1 MALNYPDYVV
11 PQPSQTKLTDLL
23 DLWNQGV
30 AQGKADRYERE
41 APQQFAQAA
50 APLSQFGL
58 TMPPDQLR
66 ALFANPE
73 TRPFAVQ
80 MVRAAAA
87 RRELANGTMH
97 RQGIESPRYQLPRMP
112 QPAAAVTPDAP
123 GLQAKLV
130 STYRTP
136 AIPDIDPP
144 IGGLDDHKNR
154 VPSADG
160 SAHKKE
166 LLRIEV
172 RGGNPNLVWD
182 PNDTSW

>member
-1 MALNYPDYVV
+1 MALTYPGYVV

-23 DLWNQGV
+23 DLWDQGV

-41 APQQFAQAA
+41 AQQLTNAS
-50 APLSQFGL
+50 APLSEFGL

-66 ALFANPE
+66 ALFANPM
-73 TRPFAVQ
+73 TRQFATQ

-87 RRELANGTMH
+87 RRELANGALH
-97 RQGIESPRYQLPRMP
+97 QPGIESPRYQLPRMP
-112 QPAAAVTPDAP
+112 QPAAAVVPDAP
-123 GLQAKLV
+123 GPQAALI

-136 AIPDIDPP
+136 ATTNIDDR
-144 IGGLDDHKNR
+144 IGVFDDHRNP
-154 VPSADG
+154 VAPGDG
-160 SAHKKE
+160 SARTKKP
-166 LLRIEV
+166 IEIVV

>member
-11 PQPSQTKLTDLL
+11 PQPSPTKLTDLL

-73 TRPFAVQ
+73 TRAFAWQQ
-80 MVRAAAA
+80 MQEASQRRAEAYDPLRQLQLKQAHYGAAG
-87 RRELANGTMH
+87 E
-97 RQGIESPRYQLPRMP
+97 P
-112 QPAAAVTPDAP
+112 QPAATTA
-123 GLQAKLV
+123 L
-130 STYRTP
+130 Y
-136 AIPDIDPP
+136 PP
-144 IGGLDDHKNR
+144 IPAPREARPTPRPRPGIGAIEGGYRFTGGD
-154 VPSADG
+154 PSN
-160 SAHKKE
+160 SANWEK
-166 LLRIEV
+166 L
-172 RGGNPNLVWD
+172 
-182 PNDTSW
+182 